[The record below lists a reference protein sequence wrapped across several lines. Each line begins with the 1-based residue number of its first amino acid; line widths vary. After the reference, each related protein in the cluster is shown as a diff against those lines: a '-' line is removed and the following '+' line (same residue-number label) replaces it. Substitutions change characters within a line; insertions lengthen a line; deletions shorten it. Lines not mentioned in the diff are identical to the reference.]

1 MSNCPVCNMDCNIK
15 KIDIADTINETNC
28 RRCGNFKFKRKE
40 LGEMHEGLVDEN
52 DANFKVSY
60 ALRKITAS
68 NPEFLLTR
76 KSYNSLAS
84 ETILPTP
91 PEQLEN
97 LIYFLGESN
106 YSDPGKQ
113 LDALLEDHISIIGV
127 KNFNSIGYIVDSAK
141 EKGLI
146 SAFVTSTGG
155 ASPNYIKIIRIRL
168 TMDGWSFYLDLKKGK
183 AESRKAFM
191 AMKFGDSVLDRLYL
205 NYFKAAVKDTGFELK
220 RLDEEQPAGL
230 IDDYL
235 RVEIRKS
242 KFLIA
247 DLTHHNNGA
256 YWEAGYAEG
265 LGKKVIYTCRKD
277 IFDDKENTTHFDAN
291 HHLTVIWEE
300 NKLEEAA
307 KKLKATIR
315 ATLPEEA
322 KLDDD

>member
-1 MSNCPVCNMDCNIK
+1 MSHCPVCFEPAPIK
-15 KIDIADTINETNC
+15 RDDLDIINSVNC
-28 RRCGNFKFKRKE
+28 KRCGNFKFKRKE
-40 LGEMHEGLVDEN
+40 FGVIHEKLVDDK
-52 DANFKVSY
+52 DADFKVSY

-68 NPEFLLTR
+68 NPEFLLTH
-76 KSYNSLAS
+76 KTYNSLAS

-113 LDALLEDHISIIGV
+113 LDALTEDHISIIGV
-127 KNFNSIGYIVDSAK
+127 KSFNSIGYIVESAQD
-141 EKGLI
+141 KGLI

-155 ASPNYIKIIRIRL
+155 ASPNFIKIVRIRL
-168 TMDGWSFYLDLKKGK
+168 TMDGWSFYLNLKKGK
-183 AESRKAFM
+183 AESRQAFM
-191 AMKFGDSVLDRLYL
+191 AMKFGDSVLDSMYL
-205 NYFKAAVKDTGFELK
+205 NHFKTAVKDTGFELK

-291 HHLTVIWEE
+291 HHLTVVWEQD
-300 NKLEEAA
+300 KLEDAA
-307 KKLKATIR
+307 KRLKATIR
-315 ATLPEEA
+315 ATLTEEA
-322 KLDDD
+322 KLEDD